1 MIERTTQARDEP
13 GRRGLDRRLV
23 LGGGAFLLAGP
34 GCPAS
39 ARQAAPPPAAGPDA
53 PPPDALSLSANL
65 LTRMAAAVRLNGSRP
80 RLFVLDTG
88 AERTSIARDLAEALG
103 LAPGPTVV
111 VHGITSAATTPT
123 VLVDRLNFGRRRFNH
138 MVMPVF
144 ERSLLAADGL
154 LGLDILS
161 QFRLSMDLAD
171 RTVALTPSGPAFF
184 ARGIA
189 SVIPT
194 RLPGGTRARADASGQ
209 LILTNAVADGVP
221 VQSFVDSGGQYSI
234 GNTALLRAIGGQVGS
249 RPIPLYGVTGQTMD
263 AYAGRLNTLQ
273 IGRHQLGPTPLL
285 FADLHAFRALGLS
298 DRPALLIGADVLYRF
313 RRVDLDYGSRRM
325 GFGGLQP
332 RTTPSAVER

>member
-23 LGGGAFLLAGP
+23 LGGGVVLLTGP

-111 VHGITSAATTPT
+111 VHGITSAAATPT

-154 LGLDILS
+154 LGLD
-161 QFRLSMDLAD
+161 QRFKGP
-171 RTVALTPSGPAFF
+171 VA
-184 ARGIA
+184 
-189 SVIPT
+189 
-194 RLPGGTRARADASGQ
+194 
-209 LILTNAVADGVP
+209 
-221 VQSFVDSGGQYSI
+221 
-234 GNTALLRAIGGQVGS
+234 
-249 RPIPLYGVTGQTMD
+249 GVT
-263 AYAGRLNTLQ
+263 L
-273 IGRHQLGPTPLL
+273 
-285 FADLHAFRALGLS
+285 AF
-298 DRPALLIGADVLYRF
+298 
-313 RRVDLDYGSRRM
+313 
-325 GFGGLQP
+325 
-332 RTTPSAVER
+332 